1 MEAASIGYVFL
12 GRELGA
18 RREEPEVYVDGK
30 VSFDLAAASPLFTSG
45 LARLQKGLSKHRI
58 ALLCAEK
65 DPLDCHRMILVARH
79 AARFAEAIH
88 ILADGTLETHEKAER
103 RLLERYEWREPDL
116 FLSQE
121 NQLARAYA
129 RRGEE
134 IAWSEVETRGSRE
147 S

>member
-1 MEAASIGYVFL
+1 MGYVFL

-18 RREEPEVYVDGK
+18 RREEPDVYVDGK
-30 VSFDLAAASPLFTSG
+30 VSFDLAAASPLFASG

-79 AARFAEAIH
+79 AARFAETIH
-88 ILADGTLETHEKAER
+88 ILADGTLEPHEKTER
-103 RLLERYEWREPDL
+103 RLLECYEWREPDL
-116 FLSQE
+116 FLSRE
-121 NQLARAYA
+121 NRLARAYA

-134 IAWSEVETRGSRE
+134 IAWSEAETGRFKS
-147 S
+147 